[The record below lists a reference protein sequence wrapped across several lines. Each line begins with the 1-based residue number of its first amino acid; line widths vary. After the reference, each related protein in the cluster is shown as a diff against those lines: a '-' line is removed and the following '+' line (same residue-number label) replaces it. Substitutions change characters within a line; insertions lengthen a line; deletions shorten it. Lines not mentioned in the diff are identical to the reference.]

1 MRQIGALQ
9 HESLA
14 RRFSAYLF
22 SQKIDNS
29 IDAFFDPQEEKASYT
44 IWVHDEDQIAPAAAS
59 FERFQLNPSAV
70 EFNSPV
76 METVQAAPAQAY
88 RVEQVAV
95 RPSTSKLTMFWIF
108 LCTLV
113 YFFNFLQE
121 ASLIKAGFPEHSLL
135 MTPLR
140 FKLLYD
146 IPPGLARL
154 EPWFQ
159 QQILSGEPKTT
170 AVEEKISITVEDATY
185 WQGVYHWVV
194 AKITGADPALGLGPL
209 FFKIRQGEIWRL
221 FSPCLLHGGLL
232 HIAFNMLWLWA
243 LGKEIDPRIGL
254 FRSLL
259 LTLSAGIVSNTVQYL
274 MSGPF
279 FLGYSGIIT
288 ALAGFIWSRQKV
300 APWEGYP
307 LKRSMLLFL
316 AVFVLGMV
324 ALQIGSFVF
333 LFFTHKDYFAAIA
346 NAAHISGAIWGLCLG
361 RLSFFSARGH

>member
-1 MRQIGALQ
+1 MRQIGALA

-44 IWVHDEDQIAPAAAS
+44 IWVHDEDQIAPASAS
-59 FERFQLNPSAV
+59 FERFQSNPSAL
-70 EFNSPV
+70 EFNSP
-76 METVQAAPAQAY
+76 MTEPMQAAPAQAH

-113 YFFNFLQE
+113 YFFNAMQE
-121 ASLIKAGFPEHSLL
+121 ASMVKAGFPEHSLL
-135 MTPLR
+135 MTPIR
-140 FKLLYD
+140 FKLFYD
-146 IPPGLARL
+146 IPPALARL
-154 EPWFQ
+154 EPL
-159 QQILSGEPKTT
+159 IEERVS
-170 AVEEKISITVEDATY
+170 AVESKPSIEEKTLGAVEDSRY
-185 WQGVYHWVV
+185 WQGIYHWVV
-194 AKITGADPALGLGPL
+194 AKITGEDLALGMGPI
-209 FFKIRQGEIWRL
+209 FYKIGQGEIWRL

-259 LTLSAGIVSNTVQYL
+259 LTLSAGVVSNTVQYL

-307 LKRSMLLFL
+307 LKRSMLGFL
-316 AVFVLGMV
+316 AVFVLGML
-324 ALQIGSFVF
+324 ALQIGSFIF
-333 LFFTHKDYFAAIA
+333 LLFTHKDYFAAIA
-346 NAAHISGAIWGLCLG
+346 NAAHISGAIWGLWLG
-361 RLSFFSARGH
+361 RLSFFAARGH